1 MAATAIL
8 LLLLAAASPR
18 DGGATKYTVGESDG
32 WTIGPNY
39 DAWSQQYNFTAGDT
53 LGTFVRRCNSLCLA
67 RVDLHP
73 ARDDN
78 V

>member
-18 DGGATKYTVGESDG
+18 DGGATKCTVGASDG

-39 DAWSQQYNFTAGDT
+39 DAWSQQYNFTAGATRSVRSYAAAT
-53 LGTFVRRCNSLCLA
+53 LCV
-67 RVDLHP
+67 
-73 ARDDN
+73 
-78 V
+78 